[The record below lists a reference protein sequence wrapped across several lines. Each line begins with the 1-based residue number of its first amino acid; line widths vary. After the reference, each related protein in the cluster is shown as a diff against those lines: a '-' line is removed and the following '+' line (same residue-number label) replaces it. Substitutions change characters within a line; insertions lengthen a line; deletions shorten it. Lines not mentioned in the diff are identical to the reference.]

1 MLRVVINTKAL
12 IESENKRHTN
22 RGGKSHGKA
31 EGQNGENALELHGIE
46 PGGGMRDCNE
56 KVTPVQSRKSSG
68 ILRCEKN
75 GDDGLCLCQIAR
87 IFICFK
93 C

>member
-46 PGGGMRDCNE
+46 PGGVWRL
-56 KVTPVQSRKSSG
+56 Q
-68 ILRCEKN
+68 
-75 GDDGLCLCQIAR
+75 
-87 IFICFK
+87 
-93 C
+93 